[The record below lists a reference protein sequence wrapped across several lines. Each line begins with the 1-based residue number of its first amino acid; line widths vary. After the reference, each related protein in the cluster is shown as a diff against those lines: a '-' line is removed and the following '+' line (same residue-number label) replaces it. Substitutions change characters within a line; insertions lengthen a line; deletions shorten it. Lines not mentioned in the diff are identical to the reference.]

1 MDGCVKPLGE
11 HSAKIKGCFSWALQ
25 KSVLSVETREL
36 LQASAAQKRFS
47 NVWRVELGVAL
58 LWDTR
63 VSVEVSGMD
72 LFKAPGL
79 FLSAVH
85 QQMGSCTI
93 KKK

>member
-1 MDGCVKPLGE
+1 MLMLLKSIL
-11 HSAKIKGCFSWALQ
+11 SA
-25 KSVLSVETREL
+25 ETHEL
-36 LQASAAQKRFS
+36 LGAPAAQKRFS
-47 NVWRVELGVAL
+47 DIWRVELGVAV

-93 KKK
+93 